1 MGWPRR
7 MGCEMTHDEK
17 IEQLLKYLY
26 KTIQEEV
33 QEWQDI
39 ASGLKTYEEVK
50 GSLRPEIRSRTLEL
64 VRQWERERSK

>member
-1 MGWPRR
+1 
-7 MGCEMTHDEK
+7 MTHDEK
-17 IEQLLKYLY
+17 IEQLLKYLD

-50 GSLRPEIRSRTLEL
+50 GSLHPELRSRTLEL
-64 VRQWERERSK
+64 VEQWEKERR

>member
-1 MGWPRR
+1 
-7 MGCEMTHDEK
+7 MTHDEN
-17 IEQLLKYLY
+17 IEKLLKYLD

-50 GSLRPEIRSRTLEL
+50 GSLHPELRSRTLEL
-64 VRQWERERSK
+64 VEQWKKERSK

>member
-1 MGWPRR
+1 
-7 MGCEMTHDEK
+7 MTHDEK
-17 IEQLLKYLY
+17 IEMLLRVLD

-50 GSLRPEIRSRTLEL
+50 GSLHPEIRSRTLEL
-64 VRQWERERSK
+64 VEQWRKERSMR

>member
-1 MGWPRR
+1 
-7 MGCEMTHDEK
+7 MTHDEK
-17 IEQLLKYLY
+17 IEKLLKYLD

-50 GSLRPEIRSRTLEL
+50 GSLRPELRSRTLEL
-64 VRQWERERSK
+64 VEQWKKEGSMR

>member
-1 MGWPRR
+1 
-7 MGCEMTHDEK
+7 MTHDEK
-17 IEQLLKYLY
+17 IEQLLKYLD

-50 GSLRPEIRSRTLEL
+50 GSLHPELRSRTLEL
-64 VRQWERERSK
+64 VEQWEKERSK

>member
-1 MGWPRR
+1 
-7 MGCEMTHDEK
+7 MTHDEK
-17 IEQLLKYLY
+17 IEKLLKYLD

-50 GSLRPEIRSRTLEL
+50 GSLHPEIRSRTLEL
-64 VRQWERERSK
+64 VEQWRKERSMR

>member
-1 MGWPRR
+1 
-7 MGCEMTHDEK
+7 MTHDEN
-17 IEQLLKYLY
+17 IEKLLKYLN

-64 VRQWERERSK
+64 VEQWKKERSMR

>member
-1 MGWPRR
+1 
-7 MGCEMTHDEK
+7 MTHDEN
-17 IEQLLKYLY
+17 IEKLLKYLD

-50 GSLRPEIRSRTLEL
+50 GSLHPELRSRTLEL
-64 VRQWERERSK
+64 VEQWEKERSK

>member
-1 MGWPRR
+1 
-7 MGCEMTHDEK
+7 MTHDEN
-17 IEQLLKYLY
+17 IEKLLKYLN

-64 VRQWERERSK
+64 VEQWEKERSK